1 MGFLIRSKFAKENH
15 DEAGKFYTMQWP
27 ANWSQRIFLAPTITD
42 LIRNA
47 QRELYDEKLEHAL
60 ENARFGIEQRRGHQD
75 TVQPG

>member
-1 MGFLIRSKFAKENH
+1 MKPENFTQCNDLQTDH
-15 DEAGKFYTMQWP
+15 NAF
-27 ANWSQRIFLAPTITD
+27 FFAPTITD